1 MCERS
6 PLGLPHTQNRMS
18 WRPRVVE
25 ILLMNSPKTLRVCGD
40 LKTRPKFV
48 GSDSWGQ
55 IFCQLSETERE
66 DQEEGGQSEGGRSC
80 CTHEAHALPG
90 CVCAHP
96 RTHAPEYLQ
105 GRCARWPGCRAGGGV
120 GDASACAA
128 NPRARWQGS
137 LSGDPCAQI
146 ILLTPIAVPVQ
157 WRC

>member
-18 WRPRVVE
+18 CRPRVVE

-55 IFCQLSETERE
+55 FFCQLSEIERE
-66 DQEEGGQSEGGRSC
+66 DQEEGGQAEGGRSC
-80 CTHEAHALPG
+80 GTHEAHALPG
-90 CVCAHP
+90 CVRAHP

-105 GRCARWPGCRAGGGV
+105 GRCARWPGCRASGGIGDARCRNKRERHGGG
-120 GDASACAA
+120 APMMSKSC
-128 NPRARWQGS
+128 
-137 LSGDPCAQI
+137 LSCQ
-146 ILLTPIAVPVQ
+146 TF
-157 WRC
+157 